1 MDANPLK
8 TWTVSSA
15 HTLTEPSPWTT
26 ALRPHARTVLL
37 GNIHLCFS
45 WLPEGPSE
53 VSSFH
58 GEGCQGATAGRTG
71 PVGEQVSGPSPNP
84 TPPRG
89 TPRPGQGRAGAQ
101 GAGGCGQVTEGSGGR
116 RPRELQPGT
125 LRVPPPQA
133 SRPQA
138 RRSGGPIS
146 PEPRGQ
152 AQRNPPRSGHPRPDA
167 GGDPATV
174 RPTYRR
180 PPAE

>member
-15 HTLTEPSPWTT
+15 HTFTEPSPWTT

-71 PVGEQVSGPSPNP
+71 PVGEQVSGPSPP
-84 TPPRG
+84 PPHPQVRRARVKAGRGHRAQAAAARSRRAVAVGGLGSCRPGPSASTPQPPRG
-89 TPRPGQGRAGAQ
+89 LAPPGQALRG
-101 GAGGCGQVTEGSGGR
+101 
-116 RPRELQPGT
+116 PDQP
-125 LRVPPPQA
+125 
-133 SRPQA
+133 
-138 RRSGGPIS
+138 
-146 PEPRGQ
+146 
-152 AQRNPPRSGHPRPDA
+152 
-167 GGDPATV
+167 
-174 RPTYRR
+174 
-180 PPAE
+180 